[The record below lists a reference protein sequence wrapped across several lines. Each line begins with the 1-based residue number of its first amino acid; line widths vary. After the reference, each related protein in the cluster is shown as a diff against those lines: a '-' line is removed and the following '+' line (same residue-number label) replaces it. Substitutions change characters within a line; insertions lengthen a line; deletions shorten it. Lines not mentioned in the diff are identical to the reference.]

1 MSDAVTTE
9 TEILLPIGE
18 KPAGESGRAPVLAPR
33 LDTLEDKVVG
43 IVSNGW
49 NCMRVLAEQ
58 YSSSLTLKYKLR
70 GVAVYETPATM
81 AMTPELVERIR
92 NECDAVIV
100 GIGN

>member
-1 MSDAVTTE
+1 MIDPATFE

-18 KPAGESGRAPVLAPR
+18 KPAGAADIEPVLAPR
-33 LDTLEDKVVG
+33 LASLEDKVVG

-49 NCMRVLAEQ
+49 NCMRVIAEQ
-58 YSSSLTLKYKLR
+58 YSKSLTLKYKLR

-92 NECDAVIV
+92 SECDAVIV